1 MNLSINNK
9 RANSS
14 RLAALSVLLVVTAAT
29 QALGATRTI
38 NFVNN
43 TGQNVDDLHLN
54 LANGSTVDFAQT
66 TPFQN
71 ERGVDGGTN
80 HNLYGANVAANG
92 TATVRLTSGSNKIKL
107 NSWWWTLGGT
117 AFQDGARVGTVRGD
131 NGGATLSFTGGHAAG
146 DGAVLVSVDGMNRV
160 FNTIP
165 GADPLQS
172 MVMFQSLLTEMV
184 DGDFELIHSLL
195 EPSAEGVTYFGNV
208 LGDETRELR
217 TEILAQ
223 DSFQPMT
230 LTPVPE
236 PGTIG
241 LLVLAGLAG
250 LRRSRRNCRVL

>member
-1 MNLSINNK
+1 MNLSINN
-9 RANSS
+9 RVANKS
-14 RLAALSVLLVVTAAT
+14 RLAALSIILVVTAAT

-54 LANGSTVDFAQT
+54 LANGSTVDFSQT

-71 ERGVDGGTN
+71 ERGTDGATG
-80 HNLYGANVAANG
+80 HNLYGATVAPAG
-92 TATVRLTSGSNKIKL
+92 TATVRLTSGSNQIKL

-117 AFQDGARVGTVRGD
+117 ALQDGARVGAVRGD
-131 NGGATLSFTGGHAAG
+131 NGGATLSFTGGQAAG
-146 DGAVLVSVDGMNRV
+146 DGAVLVSIDGMDRV

-217 TEILAQ
+217 TEILSQ

-230 LTPVPE
+230 LTPIPE

-241 LLVLAGLAG
+241 LLALAGLAG
-250 LRRSRRNCRVL
+250 LRRSRRNRRVL